1 MADQPVNDVAAHLP
15 LTPVA
20 FDILLALGE
29 EERHGYAI
37 MREVEDRTGGAVS
50 LHPGTL
56 YRAIGR
62 LVDAGLLEELA
73 ERPTPDLDDQRR
85 RAYFRLTKL
94 GHRVAVG
101 EAKRLESL
109 VGAARLKRFLRE
121 A

>member
-1 MADQPVNDVAAHLP
+1 MANQPVNDVAAHLP

-37 MREVEDRTGGAVS
+37 MRDVEDRTGGAVS
-50 LHPGTL
+50 LYPGTL

-62 LVDAGLLEELA
+62 LVDAGFLEELA
-73 ERPTPDLDDQRR
+73 ERPTPDDQRR

-94 GHRVAVG
+94 GHQVAVA
-101 EAKRLESL
+101 EAERLESL
-109 VGAARLKRFLRE
+109 VGAARMKRFLRE